1 MQTRKPLIALTPY
14 HNTEKDETYMRP
26 AYPEAIRA
34 AGGIPVI
41 LPLEATDEELKQLTE
56 AFDAFLFTGGP
67 DIHPFFFGEQ
77 TQLHCGNVSLK
88 RDRLELRL
96 LALAME
102 TEKPV
107 LGICR
112 GAQLLNIGLGGD
124 IYQDLP
130 SQFPEDFPVAHT
142 QPFYYDVP
150 SHTVDVVPGTLLA
163 HLAEGAAYPE
173 MPSGTSVS
181 PDGACAGISAD
192 AAPAGPQA
200 GQSAAEPASPL
211 NPLRLQVNSMHHQA
225 VRCLAPGLIASG
237 FAPSALIEAIEKPDY
252 PTFFLGVQWHPE
264 YLWKNDPA
272 AARIFQ
278 AFVKA
283 AVR

>member
-1 MQTRKPLIALTPY
+1 MQNRKPLIALTPY
-14 HNTEKDETYMRP
+14 HNTEKDEAYMRP
-26 AYPEAIRA
+26 AYPEAVRA
-34 AGGIPVI
+34 AGGIPVT
-41 LPLEATDEELKQLTE
+41 LPLEATDNELVQLTE

-102 TEKPV
+102 AKKPV

-112 GAQLLNIGLGGD
+112 GIQLLNVGLGGD

-142 QPFYYDVP
+142 QPFYYDTP
-150 SHTVDVVPGTLLA
+150 SHTVDVVPGTMLA
-163 HLAEGAAYPE
+163 RLAEGAAYPE
-173 MPSGTSVS
+173 MPS
-181 PDGACAGISAD
+181 D
-192 AAPAGPQA
+192 A
-200 GQSAAEPASPL
+200 AAEPASPL
-211 NPLRLQVNSMHHQA
+211 DPLRLQVNSMHHQA

-237 FAPSALIEAIEKPDY
+237 FAPSALIEAVEKPDY

-283 AVR
+283 AVQ